1 MNAVNKEGVF
11 LLGPSQGGFLPWE
24 PEMLLAGS
32 VVGVMEIEIVVVVGR
47 QEDRHRDPCWQ
58 NYQTG
63 SAPRARITSD
73 AEASSPSPSPPP
85 KKWCRPPL
93 PW

>member
-1 MNAVNKEGVF
+1 
-11 LLGPSQGGFLPWE
+11 
-24 PEMLLAGS
+24 MLLTGS

-47 QEDRHRDPCWQ
+47 QTDTQRPLLAELSDW
-58 NYQTG
+58 
-63 SAPRARITSD
+63 SAPRVRITSD

-93 PW
+93 PWQMLHAQASTHLLPGGQI